1 MERPR
6 PLAPRT
12 LISSF
17 AFGYLHMVCV
27 ESGNIAENSILLASG
42 ERAHMKVELESAP
55 LDWV

>member
-1 MERPR
+1 
-6 PLAPRT
+6 
-12 LISSF
+12 
-17 AFGYLHMVCV
+17 MVCV